1 MVKANCP
8 PSLTAHPTPSP
19 LRLVQPVADWQELN
33 IGSLTRNLT
42 VDIGNSFGELGS
54 PVQGIQPASPIRE
67 GEKES
72 ALGRR
77 RDTSE

>member
-1 MVKANCP
+1 MGKAICL
-8 PSLTAHPTPSP
+8 PSLTARSTLSP
-19 LRLVQPVADWQELN
+19 LGLVQPVADWQELN